1 MKPITI
7 ADDQA
12 LEELSEIFKLDVNE
26 LRTGWGDLPFEI
38 SSDPIR
44 MDIVRSM
51 TKRARTKFL
60 EKYRH
65 AYKRFHCPVCDEVI
79 TKQIRFMHIRSKF
92 HLARLSAMTLTF
104 LRVPKRR
111 MPFLLR

>member
-7 ADDQA
+7 VDDQA

-26 LRTGWGDLPFEI
+26 LRTGWGDLPYEI

-65 AYKRFHCPVCDEVI
+65 AYKRFRCPVCDEVI
-79 TKQIRFMHIRSKF
+79 IKQIYVMHNRSKY
-92 HLARLSAMTLTF
+92 HIAKLSAMTLF
-104 LRVPKRR
+104 NVNEI
-111 MPFLLR
+111 

>member
-26 LRTGWGDLPFEI
+26 LRTGWGDLPYEI
-38 SSDPIR
+38 SSDPTR

-51 TKRARTKFL
+51 TRRARKKFL
-60 EKYRH
+60 DKKGTRIN
-65 AYKRFHCPVCDEVI
+65 DI
-79 TKQIRFMHIRSKF
+79 TVLCATRRLPSK
-92 HLARLSAMTLTF
+92 
-104 LRVPKRR
+104 
-111 MPFLLR
+111 

>member
-26 LRTGWGDLPFEI
+26 LRTGWGDLPYEI

-51 TKRARTKFL
+51 TRRARTTFL
-60 EKYRH
+60 EKKRH
-65 AYKRFHCPVCDEVI
+65 AYQRFNCPVWDEVI
-79 TKQIRFMHIRSKF
+79 TRQIRFMHIPSKF
-92 HLARLSAMTLTF
+92 HLAKMSAMVLIN
-104 LRVPKRR
+104 VNEI
-111 MPFLLR
+111 

>member
-51 TKRARTKFL
+51 TRRARTKFL
-60 EKYRH
+60 ENTATPTNDFTALCATR
-65 AYKRFHCPVCDEVI
+65 
-79 TKQIRFMHIRSKF
+79 
-92 HLARLSAMTLTF
+92 
-104 LRVPKRR
+104 
-111 MPFLLR
+111 